1 MILRRL
7 TANLRTQNW
16 TAIAIELVIV
26 IVGVFVGTQVAN
38 WNQERS
44 DKAAAQRMLVQ
55 LVPELRSQ
63 IEFFDQVKIY
73 FATTRR
79 YGDQALRGWN
89 GDPGISDEQF
99 VIAAYQASQVNGIGI
114 NPDSWSLTFGGEQLR
129 NLDDPKIRRNMEIM
143 LTSDYSPVEFK
154 AVATPYREQVRHVI
168 PIELQDAIRE
178 ECGDRNI
185 MGKEGVILVTL
196 PTGCPLKIEPK
207 AAAATAAALR
217 ARPDLVGE
225 LRWHMAAVATYL
237 ANVDTLSQPIRELQ
251 RELSAKS

>member
-99 VIAAYQASQVNGIGI
+99 VIAA
-114 NPDSWSLTFGGEQLR
+114 
-129 NLDDPKIRRNMEIM
+129 
-143 LTSDYSPVEFK
+143 
-154 AVATPYREQVRHVI
+154 
-168 PIELQDAIRE
+168 
-178 ECGDRNI
+178 
-185 MGKEGVILVTL
+185 
-196 PTGCPLKIEPK
+196 
-207 AAAATAAALR
+207 
-217 ARPDLVGE
+217 
-225 LRWHMAAVATYL
+225 
-237 ANVDTLSQPIRELQ
+237 
-251 RELSAKS
+251 